1 MGFGST
7 PTYHP
12 VNRLQVPEAAMRVNR
27 RKMFKNIMAQ
37 GQWTV
42 KKLDFNLSDQVTLR
56 TRVTGVG
63 MGYLYASFVK
73 DGQPHIL
80 TIKKVTPGF
89 HDLHFTVP
97 YPVLEQFRIGIST
110 TVPKGYSID
119 ILPKSDR

>member
-12 VNRLQVPEAAMRVNR
+12 VNRLQVPEVAMRVNR
-27 RKMFKNIMAQ
+27 RNSFKNIMFQ

-42 KKLDFNLSDQVTLR
+42 KKLDFDLGDQVTLR

-73 DGQPHIL
+73 DDKPHIL
-80 TIKKVTPGF
+80 TIK
-89 HDLHFTVP
+89 
-97 YPVLEQFRIGIST
+97 R
-110 TVPKGYSID
+110 
-119 ILPKSDR
+119 